1 MRRGEQMTQE
11 TLLTIAVIVA
21 ILTGLFVV
29 AAIISVILAI
39 LELGWWFGQNYW
51 EPLLLIALFAWIV
64 RSNPNPT
71 PHNKSVTHQSPS
83 TSTHHRQRRSSH
95 SRRTTKAKVPPSIP
109 QAHSQS
115 TQKKKDPRPQ
125 SPAVRKNKLAFM
137 QSQKVNQ
144 GTGKP

>member
-1 MRRGEQMTQE
+1 MTQE
-11 TLLTIAVIVA
+11 ALLAIAVIVA

-39 LELGWWFGQNYW
+39 LEFGLWFGQNYW
-51 EPLLLIALFAWIV
+51 EPLLLIALLAWMV
-64 RSNPNPT
+64 RSNPKPT

-83 TSTHHRQRRSSH
+83 TSAHHRQRRSSH
-95 SRRTTKAKVPPSIP
+95 PLRTTKAKVPPSIP

-115 TQKKKDPRPQ
+115 KQKKDPRPQ

-137 QSQKVNQ
+137 QSQKVKQ
-144 GTGKP
+144 GTGKT